1 MENKEHSDRY
11 EWNLKNWK
19 TVKVPRGLSERI
31 DAFVRSDDCYHL
43 GLTSNSQVVAYALR
57 QFLEVREST
66 RSPEHEPIR

>member
-31 DAFVRSDDCYHL
+31 DKFLDSNDCYHL

-57 QFLEVREST
+57 
-66 RSPEHEPIR
+66 